1 MTTSGYTHRYFQKIH
16 IFLLTSRFQGVII
29 HLALRYRECQIGIL
43 KEVIIIMKKKQFKT
57 ESQKLL
63 DMMINSI
70 YTHKE
75 IFLRELISNAS
86 DAIDKL
92 YFRSL
97 TDTSVSINR
106 GDYAIWL
113 SADKDARTLTIS
125 DNGCGMSTEEL
136 EKNLGTIAK
145 SGSFDFKRDNDQGEN
160 VDIIG
165 QFGVG
170 FYSAFMVAD
179 KITVCSKQYGAE
191 SASVWESTGVDG
203 YTVKECDKDSFG
215 TEITLHIKEDG
226 EDEKYSEFLEEYRL
240 RGLIKK
246 YSDYIRY
253 PIKMSVTR
261 NEKKEG
267 TEDEHEEVTKT
278 EVLNSMVPLWKKP
291 QSEVSDEEYRRFYSD
306 KFYDFEA
313 PAKVITQKSEGTAT
327 YTALMFIPAHAPY
340 NYYTKDY
347 EKGLE
352 LYSSGVMIMEKCAD
366 LLPDYFSFV
375 KGLVDSSD
383 LSLNISREMLQH
395 DRQLKVMA
403 KAIEKKIKSELEKM
417 MSADRSKY
425 EKFFDAF
432 GIQLKFGL
440 YSDFG
445 SHKDVL
451 KDLVLFRSSKEKK
464 YVSLKEYVS
473 SMSEGQ
479 KAIYYAP
486 GESIERIEIL
496 PQVEAVKEK
505 GYEVLYLTDDVDEFA
520 LKVLANYE
528 GKEFKNVTAETLDIS
543 TDEEKEA
550 IKKENESSE
559 ELLNYMKDAIGKVS
573 AVRFTNT
580 LKKHPVCLSSEGE
593 LSVEMEKV
601 LKRMPGA
608 EDDAPKANVVL
619 EINSTHPVAEKIRAL
634 YESDKEK
641 VAKYAKILYSEAC
654 LIGGVA
660 IEDPLELTELISELM
675 V

>member
-1 MTTSGYTHRYFQKIH
+1 
-16 IFLLTSRFQGVII
+16 
-29 HLALRYRECQIGIL
+29 
-43 KEVIIIMKKKQFKT
+43 MKKKQFKT

-97 TDTSVSINR
+97 TDTDISISK

-113 SADKDARTLTIS
+113 SADKAARTLTIS
-125 DNGCGMSTEEL
+125 DNGCGMSKEEL
-136 EKNLGTIAK
+136 ENNLGTIAK
-145 SGSFDFKRDNDQGEN
+145 SGSFDFKRDNDQGES

-179 KITVCSKQYGAE
+179 KITVRSKQYGE
-191 SASVWESTGVDG
+191 DTASIWESSGVEG
-203 YTVKECDKDSFG
+203 YTIGECDKDSFG
-215 TEITLHIKEDG
+215 TEIVLHIKEDT
-226 EDEKYSEFLEEYRL
+226 EDEKYSEFLEEYRI
-240 RGLIKK
+240 RGLVKK

-253 PIKMSVTR
+253 PIKMTVTR

-267 TEDEHEEVTKT
+267 TENEYEEVSKT

-291 QSEVSDEEYRRFYSD
+291 QSEVTDEEYKNFYSE

-327 YTALMFIPAHAPY
+327 YTALMFIPSHAPY

-417 MSADRSKY
+417 QSADRDKY

-432 GIQLKFGL
+432 GVQLKFGL

-445 SHKDVL
+445 MHKDIL
-451 KDLVLFRSSKEKK
+451 QDLVMFKSSKENK
-464 YVSLKEYVS
+464 YVTLKEYTS
-473 SMSEGQ
+473 SMTEEQ
-479 KAIYYAP
+479 KAIYYAC
-486 GESIERIEIL
+486 GESIERIEML

-520 LKVLANYE
+520 LKVLNTYD
-528 GKEFKNVTAETLDIS
+528 GKEFKNVTAEALDIS

-550 IKKENESSE
+550 IKKENESAE
-559 ELLNYMKDAIGKVS
+559 EMLNYMKESIGKVS

-580 LKKHPVCLSSEGE
+580 LKKHPVCLSSEGD

-601 LKRMPGA
+601 LKKMPGA

-619 EINSTHPVAEKIRAL
+619 EINSTHPVAEKLKAL
-634 YESDKEK
+634 YGEDKEK
-641 VAKYAKILYSEAC
+641 LSKYAKILYSEAC

-660 IEDPLELTELISELM
+660 IENPVELTELISELM